1 MKYDVWNL
9 VGEYKRSSDLYQL
22 RKTAWKLPTLIPGFE
37 YKWSSDLYQLRKTA
51 WKLPTLTPMFETS
64 SENTK
69 EVQIFISY
77 AKQLE
82 NYPL

>member
-22 RKTAWKLPTLIPGFE
+22 RKTAWKLPTLIP
-37 YKWSSDLYQLRKTA
+37 
-51 WKLPTLTPMFETS
+51 MFETS